1 MAKVTNLTLR
11 HQLIYQ
17 VYLRNYS
24 PEASFKALEA
34 DLDRLKDLGVDLILL
49 SSIFPSQQ
57 ETEGEGENLFVQTF
71 DEIGS
76 EYGSMAD
83 FEDLVQAVRD
93 KGMKLLITMEIVA
106 LAMDAP
112 LVQER
117 PDFFLQGLGGS
128 FYSRLPQGEP
138 VYDLN
143 FSNPKMWDA
152 LIERM
157 KYWAHY
163 VDGFYIP
170 HAQLIRTEFF
180 SSARAEVGDVH
191 PYFYWLGG
199 QMTGAELLDLRLQ
212 NIDFGTEGE
221 MYSNFDVLD
230 IRPHAG
236 LLERYYDG
244 LMDLA
249 NVAFLLNMR
258 TLVTAATS
266 VLNRGLELGAG
277 QRFASKVKNTEEL
290 ENWTAFSFFRK
301 GIAQLVMGQEYGT
314 TEPIPIH
321 EAKPISWDKPHDM
334 TVMVR
339 QLMQLKKREVFKSG
353 YCFHQAVSE
362 DWLLV
367 SYHYYNQHVFG
378 LFKLRKNA
386 NEEVEVELGIPE
398 GKYANLLG
406 DGYYEAREGRIHVT
420 EGPIIISYDGDIRVP
435 R

>member
-57 ETEGEGENLFVQTF
+57 ETEGEGDSLFVQSF
-71 DEIGS
+71 DEIGT

-83 FEDLVQAVRD
+83 FEDLVQAVRH
-93 KGMKLLITMEIVA
+93 KGMKLLLTMEIVA

-117 PDFFLQGLGGS
+117 PDFFLQGLDGNL
-128 FYSRLPQGEP
+128 YSRLPEAAP

-170 HAQLIRTEFF
+170 HAQLIRSEFF

-199 QMTGAELLDLRLQ
+199 QMSVSELLDLRLQ
-212 NIDFGTEGE
+212 NIDFETEGE

-258 TLVTAATS
+258 TLVTASTS
-266 VLNRGLELGAG
+266 VLNRGLELEAG
-277 QRFASKVKNTEEL
+277 QRIAAKVKNYCEL
-290 ENWTAFSFFRK
+290 RNWTAFSFFRK
-301 GIAQLVMGQEYGT
+301 GIAQLMMGQEYGT
-314 TEPIPIH
+314 KERIPIH
-321 EAKPISWDKPHDM
+321 EKKAITWDKPYDLTAM
-334 TVMVR
+334 IR

-353 YCFHQAVSE
+353 YCFHQAASD

-367 SYHYYNQHVFG
+367 SYHFYNQHVFG
-378 LFKLRKNA
+378 LFKLRGDTND
-386 NEEVEVELGIPE
+386 EIEVELGIPE

-406 DGYYEAREGRIHVT
+406 EGHYEAKEGRIHVT